1 MLEIAETAEKN
12 RENTMVYQN
21 ALKGMILCGLG
32 HSWLY
37 KLEKKCQYDV
47 VYPLLK
53 WAVKHTSGDSRC

>member
-53 WAVKHTSGDSRC
+53 